1 MSIFPTKILLATDGS
16 EEAELAAR
24 SAIDLA
30 GKTGSEL
37 HAVHVL
43 VLPPET
49 LHDPFGT
56 PAREEFERRGR
67 ARLDEL
73 VGRVEASGGAVGG
86 AHFRVGSP
94 AAEIVA
100 QAEEAGAGL
109 VVLGSRGLGA
119 MRRALMGSVSDSV
132 VRHAPCP
139 ALVVREEPLAFPTR
153 ILLATDGSEEAKLA
167 GTTAAALAEGTDS
180 ELHVVTVGAFVPTG
194 LAATE
199 EEPARLAREA
209 RRTLDEQVGLI
220 EAAGGRIS
228 QAHLRLGGA
237 AEEIVAL
244 AEDVGAG
251 LIAMGSRGRGGIR
264 RALMGS
270 VSERVVRHAHR
281 AVIVVRGDGEE
292 RS

>member
-1 MSIFPTKILLATDGS
+1 MSIFPNKILLATDGS

-24 SAIDLA
+24 TAANLA

-37 HAVHVL
+37 HVVHVL

-56 PAREEFERRGR
+56 AAREELERRGR

-73 VGRVEASGGAVGG
+73 VGRLEPSGGAVGG
-86 AHFRVGSP
+86 AHLGVGSP

-100 QAEEAGAGL
+100 QAEEVGAGL

-119 MRRALMGSVSDSV
+119 MRRALMGSVSDAV

-139 ALVVREEPLAFPTR
+139 ALVVRDEPLAFPTK
-153 ILLATDGSEEAKLA
+153 ILLATDGSEEANLA
-167 GTTAAALAEGTDS
+167 ASRAAELAKDTDS
-180 ELHVVTVGAFVPTG
+180 ELHVVTVGPFVPTIF
-194 LAATE
+194 AVTE

-209 RRTLDEQVGLI
+209 RRTLDEQVRRI
-220 EAAGGRIS
+220 EAAGGRVA
-228 QAHLRLGGA
+228 QAHLTLGGA

-244 AEDVGAG
+244 AEDIEAG

-270 VSERVVRHAHR
+270 VSESVVRHAHC
-281 AVIVVRGDGEE
+281 AVIIIRG
-292 RS
+292 

>member
-1 MSIFPTKILLATDGS
+1 MSTSDLLGTKILLATDGS

-24 SAIDLA
+24 TAADVAS
-30 GKTGSEL
+30 KTGSEL
-37 HAVHVL
+37 HVVHVL

-49 LHDPFGT
+49 LHDPFGADT
-56 PAREEFERRGR
+56 REEFEKTGR

-73 VGRVEASGGAVGG
+73 VGRLETSGGEVGE

-100 QAEEAGAGL
+100 QAEEVGAGL

-139 ALVVREEPLAFPTR
+139 ALVVRGEPLAFPTK
-153 ILLATDGSEEAKLA
+153 ILLATDASEEANLA
-167 GTTAAALAEGTDS
+167 ASVAAELAKGTDS
-180 ELHVVTVGAFVPTG
+180 ELHVVHVGSAVPMF

-199 EEPARLAREA
+199 EEPARMAREA
-209 RRTLDEQVGLI
+209 RSTLDEQVRRI
-220 EAAGGRIS
+220 KAGHETVA
-228 QAHLRLGGA
+228 QAHLRFGGA
-237 AEEIVAL
+237 PEEIVAL

-251 LIAMGSRGRGGIR
+251 LIVMGSRGRGGIR

-270 VSERVVRHAHR
+270 VSERVVRHAHCPVMIIR
-281 AVIVVRGDGEE
+281 E
-292 RS
+292 

>member
-1 MSIFPTKILLATDGS
+1 MSIFPTRILLATDGS
-16 EEAELAAR
+16 EEAELATR
-24 SAIDLA
+24 TAIDLA

-37 HAVHVL
+37 HVVHVL
-43 VLPPET
+43 VMPPET
-49 LHDPFGT
+49 LHEPVGT
-56 PAREEFERRGR
+56 VAAREDFESRGR
-67 ARLDEL
+67 ARLDEF
-73 VGRVEASGGAVGG
+73 VGRLEASGGAVGG

-100 QAEEAGAGL
+100 QAEETGAGL
-109 VVLGSRGLGA
+109 VVLGSRGHGA
-119 MRRALMGSVSDSV
+119 MSRALMGSVSDSV

-139 ALVVREEPLAFPTR
+139 VLVVREEPLAFPTR

-167 GTTAAALAEGTDS
+167 ATTAAALAGGTDS
-180 ELHVVTVGAFVPTG
+180 ELHVVTVGPFIPTVF
-194 LAATE
+194 AATE
-199 EEPARLAREA
+199 EEPGRMAREA

-220 EAAGGRIS
+220 EAAGEGVA

-244 AEDVGAG
+244 AEDIEAG

-270 VSERVVRHAHR
+270 VSERVVRHAHC
-281 AVIVVRGDGEE
+281 AVLIIRG
-292 RS
+292 

>member
-1 MSIFPTKILLATDGS
+1 MTIFPTRILLATDGS
-16 EEAELAAR
+16 EEAEFAAR
-24 SAIDLA
+24 TAAALA
-30 GKTGSEL
+30 GKTSSEL
-37 HAVHVL
+37 HVVYVL

-49 LHDPFGT
+49 LRDPVGT
-56 PAREEFERRGR
+56 AAAREEFERRER

-73 VGRVEASGGAVGG
+73 VGRLEASGGAVGG

-94 AAEIVA
+94 AAEIVT
-100 QAEEAGAGL
+100 QAEELGAGL

-119 MRRALMGSVSDSV
+119 MSRALMGSVSDSV
-132 VRHAPCP
+132 ARHAPCP
-139 ALVVREEPLAFPTR
+139 TLVVRGEPLAFPTK

-167 GTTAAALAEGTDS
+167 ASTAADLAGGTDS
-180 ELHVVTVGAFVPTG
+180 ELHVVTVGPFVPTVF
-194 LAATE
+194 AATE
-199 EEPARLAREA
+199 EEPGRLAREA

-220 EAAGGRIS
+220 EAAGGRVA

-251 LIAMGSRGRGGIR
+251 LIAMGSRGSAGIR

-270 VSERVVRHAHR
+270 VSERVVRHAHC
-281 AVIVVRGDGEE
+281 AVMIIRG
-292 RS
+292 